1 MLNKAHD
8 AAINKGAAIT
18 TKRVSI
24 SKNPFEIC
32 KFNTVYIIVYYL
44 LNSID
49 FFFQGKVLQQILGNS
64 LIILKLITF
73 KNDSCF
79 EFKLDT

>member
-32 KFNTVYIIVYYL
+32 KFNTLYIIVYYL
-44 LNSID
+44 LNSMD
-49 FFFQGKVLQQILGNS
+49 FFFQGKVLEPILQ
-64 LIILKLITF
+64 
-73 KNDSCF
+73 
-79 EFKLDT
+79 

>member
-32 KFNTVYIIVYYL
+32 KFNTLYIIVYYL

>member
-32 KFNTVYIIVYYL
+32 KFNTLYIIVYYL
-44 LNSID
+44 LNSIE
-49 FFFQGKVLQQILGNS
+49 FFFQGKFLQQILGNN
-64 LIILKLITF
+64 LIILKVITF
-73 KNDSCF
+73 KNDSFF
-79 EFKLDT
+79 ELKLHT

>member
-32 KFNTVYIIVYYL
+32 KINTLYIIVYYL
-44 LNSID
+44 LNSVSLFLEK
-49 FFFQGKVLQQILGNS
+49 FFEDTNEMRSRRSNKREHR
-64 LIILKLITF
+64 
-73 KNDSCF
+73 
-79 EFKLDT
+79 EF

>member
-32 KFNTVYIIVYYL
+32 KFNTLYIIVYYL
-44 LNSID
+44 LNSTA
-49 FFFQGKVLQQILGNS
+49 FFVQEKFLQQILGNS

>member
-1 MLNKAHD
+1 MANRPMLNKAHD

-32 KFNTVYIIVYYL
+32 KINTVYIIVYYL
-44 LNSID
+44 LNS
-49 FFFQGKVLQQILGNS
+49 S
-64 LIILKLITF
+64 SIIVF
-73 KNDSCF
+73 SSF
-79 EFKLDT
+79 